1 MRTCYPLLA
10 IFFIASAATEAQVVP
25 AVTPGPTMLPVIS
38 GTLHFDLRY
47 SQTAQFY
54 NNETTQSAVASGD
67 AAYASP
73 SLTHPTTLVYSGGD
87 MWNFSGNNGESG
99 VFQHLAVSQ
108 GVLMR
113 HCTFSVSDD
122 VSYMPQSPTTG
133 FSGIPGVGSLPSSST
148 SSQSILTLNSRSVYN
163 TVNASYTQ
171 RLNHATSLSLNGS
184 YEIMRFP
191 DNNGLES
198 NQWEVGPQITRRLTA
213 RNSIFG
219 QYSYSRSSYPGYTIT
234 METQSLQF
242 GGQRQWSRRFS
253 TSASA
258 GPEWVH
264 GSDSAQIPSSSGLE
278 VNANATYQAKSTTAS
293 LSYSQAT
300 QASAGALASFGTR
313 NYDTMAG
320 LTRQF
325 GRDLSVNATAAYM
338 RTRGLDVVNTA
349 SSKYTGVTNSEYGGV
364 SATRKLGRYFDV
376 FASYTASKQLSSS
389 ALSAKAIH
397 GVSQTVTFGIG
408 YSPREMHFRK

>member
-1 MRTCYPLLA
+1 
-10 IFFIASAATEAQVVP
+10 
-25 AVTPGPTMLPVIS
+25 MLPVIS

-54 NNETTQSAVASGD
+54 QNETTQSAIASGD

-73 SLTHPTTLVYSGGD
+73 SLTRPTSFVYSGGD

-99 VFQHLAVSQ
+99 VFQHLTVSQ
-108 GVLMR
+108 GFLMR
-113 HCTFSVSDD
+113 DWTFMLTDD

-163 TVNASYTQ
+163 TVTASYTQ
-171 RLNHATSLSLNGS
+171 RLNHATSLSLNGN

-191 DNNGLES
+191 DGNGLES
-198 NQWEVGPQITRRLTA
+198 NQWQVGPQITRRLNA

-219 QYSYSRSSYPGYTIT
+219 QYSYSRSSFPGYTVT
-234 METQSLQF
+234 MNTQSAQF
-242 GGQRQWSRRFS
+242 GGQRNWSRRLS

-258 GPEWVH
+258 GPEWVQ

-293 LSYSQAT
+293 LIYSQAT

-313 NYDTMAG
+313 NYDTTAG
-320 LTRQF
+320 LTRQL

-338 RTRGLDVVNTA
+338 RTRGLDVVNATN
-349 SSKYTGVTNSEYGGV
+349 SKYTGVTNSEYGGV
-364 SATRKLGRYFDV
+364 SATRRLGRYFDL

-389 ALSAKAIH
+389 VLSAKAIN